1 MEQLKA
7 LKKSLDEC
15 MVWCESY
22 LEQEKRHGRIVG
34 NMKFIKDVVK
44 GGFGYKASFQVL
56 QKLVKDLEARFGE
69 LIDKKVLDIDVNVAK
84 LIQGQQEQIEKIN
97 ILLQKGATHL
107 TEADMRTIANAYHMD
122 IESVKQEIRNGVDV
136 IYEELGN
143 WMQQQKLHNE
153 EQKRLGEQRQAE
165 IMNGFG
171 KMSQEQG
178 MILQKLEKM
187 DEEKIDKEKIEKLVK
202 EVQDL
207 KLRDQRGKSEK
218 QDLVQE
224 LKLRAQQGKS
234 GELGTIKGICGDCGT
249 PVYSRDDRRK
259 TKSGVY
265 FHGEESCPF
274 RVETIVIK
282 SCPGAVET
290 APSQE
295 ASEDAS
301 VAEDTVKNESI
312 AAGGGGTPA
321 AAGGQIVREVA
332 AGGEA
337 RQAHVSLPAD
347 VSAQKKPEG
356 RRESLFDKMERQKSE
371 QYEEEQRQ
379 QTELASYSPSIV

>member
-34 NMKFIKDVVK
+34 KMKLIKDVVK

-122 IESVKQEIRNGVDV
+122 IESVKQEIRNGVDE

-187 DEEKIDKEKIEKLVK
+187 DKG
-202 EVQDL
+202 
-207 KLRDQRGKSEK
+207 GKSEK

-249 PVYSRDDRRK
+249 PVYSRDERRG

-290 APSQE
+290 APSHE

-321 AAGGQIVREVA
+321 AAGGQIVGEVA

-371 QYEEEQRQ
+371 QYEEELRQ

>member
-7 LKKSLDEC
+7 LNKSLDEC
-15 MVWCESY
+15 KKWCESY
-22 LEQEKRHGRIVG
+22 LEEEKRHGRIVG
-34 NMKFIKDVVK
+34 KMKLIKDVVK
-44 GGFGYKASFQVL
+44 GGFGCKASFQVL

-97 ILLQKGATHL
+97 ILLQKGAPHL

-122 IESVKQEIRNGVDV
+122 IESVKQEIRNCVDE

-143 WMQQQKLHNE
+143 LMQQQKLHNE
-153 EQKRLGEQRQAE
+153 EQKRLAKQHHAE
-165 IMNGFG
+165 NMNG
-171 KMSQEQG
+171 QG
-178 MILQKLEKM
+178 MIKQEIKNGCGIIMQELEQVK
-187 DEEKIDKEKIEKLVK
+187 K

-207 KLRDQRGKSEK
+207 KFRDQRG

-224 LKLRAQQGKS
+224 LKLREEQGNS
-234 GELGTIKGICGDCGT
+234 GILGTVKGMCGDCGT
-249 PVYSRDDRRK
+249 PVYQRDQRRIN
-259 TKSGVY
+259 KSGVY
-265 FHGEESCPF
+265 FHGEDFCRF
-274 RVETIVIK
+274 MVETIVIK
-282 SCPGAVET
+282 SCPGAVES

-301 VAEDTVKNESI
+301 VTEDTVKNESI

-321 AAGGQIVREVA
+321 AAGGQIVEEVA

-356 RRESLFDKMERQKSE
+356 RRESLFDKMERERSE
-371 QYEEEQRQ
+371 KYEEEERRQ
-379 QTELASYSPSIV
+379 AELASYSPSIV

>member
-22 LEQEKRHGRIVG
+22 LEQEKRHGRIVR
-34 NMKFIKDVVK
+34 NMKLMKDAVK
-44 GGFGYKASFQVL
+44 AGFGYKASFQVL
-56 QKLVKDLEARFGE
+56 EKLVKDLEARFGE
-69 LIDKKVLDIDVNVAK
+69 LIDRKVLDIDVNVAK
-84 LIQGQQEQIEKIN
+84 LIKGQQEQIEKIN
-97 ILLQKGATHL
+97 ILLQKGARHL

-122 IESVKQEIRNGVDV
+122 IESVKQEIRNGVDE

-153 EQKRLGEQRQAE
+153 EQKRLAE
-165 IMNGFG
+165 RHHAENMNGQG
-171 KMSQEQG
+171 NIMQEIQSVKK
-178 MILQKLEKM
+178 KL
-187 DEEKIDKEKIEKLVK
+187 
-202 EVQDL
+202 QDL
-207 KLRDQRGKSEK
+207 EHRDLRGKSEK
-218 QDLVQE
+218 NVQDLAQE
-224 LKLRAQQGKS
+224 LKLRNQQGKS
-234 GELGTIKGICGDCGT
+234 GELGTVKGICGDCGT
-249 PVYSRDDRRK
+249 PVYSTDERRIS
-259 TKSGVY
+259 KSGVY
-265 FHGEESCPF
+265 FHGFEFCRFTPKT
-274 RVETIVIK
+274 VVMNTIK
-282 SCPGAVET
+282 SCPGALES

-321 AAGGQIVREVA
+321 AAGGQIVEEVA

-347 VSAQKKPEG
+347 VSTKKKD
-356 RRESLFDKMERQKSE
+356 RRESLFDKMERQQSE
-371 QYEEEQRQ
+371 KYEEEQRQ
-379 QTELASYSPSIV
+379 QTELASYSPSNPIV